1 MLSKKDIL
9 KHLKYLIILFIL
21 SVIFESVI
29 FIYNNFINKFYDHR
43 NLINN
48 TSIEISKDEL
58 EISDVDEY
66 GYAAISY
73 DKKIENV
80 SNIKLVTKEP
90 NQDIY
95 MRLFYNNEEQ
105 FIPKSNKDGT
115 EFKVYLDEMKSIESF
130 KIVYYAAQLN
140 TSNIDKIIIN
150 DNLSYMPSTVFSVSN
165 VLNCFAILFLI
176 YITIVLYRF
185 LKKKKIEV
193 ANIFLVLAILIGI
206 ISCTLNVF
214 LAKYDEHAHF
224 WRAYEIS
231 TGTIISG
238 TGNKLPKSIF
248 DVVIDENGIYQIEDI
263 ANYNNMKE
271 KLKVSLDENS
281 TCNNRVGATANLSPI
296 SYLPQ
301 LIGIILGRLLRLK
314 PMLIVLMGR
323 LTNLISYIVVMYT
336 AIKLMPKEKWKDI
349 IAIVGILPMSMYIA
363 ASLSPDAVII
373 STSMLSLSYIM
384 KLKYGKQ
391 KVRWKESIILGIL
404 FMIPIMCKIVYLPM
418 LMLFFLI
425 PKEVFE
431 SKKTRYINFII
442 VVSITAFSLF
452 IWNKLPAPESEI
464 VIRINTEEQINFILS
479 DLQRDL
485 WVVRNTVIYNTSDYY
500 STMIGGWNTSC
511 FTISIF
517 FVMILFSVFGE
528 NTDYMNDKQYK
539 LTKCNK
545 IIMGIVFISA
555 MALIFGGMYATW
567 TRAQFEIVE
576 GVQGRYFLPILPLL
590 LLILDSNVFKYKIK
604 NRNLNIVYLII
615 LLYIPIFINTID
627 YFNK

>member
-1 MLSKKDIL
+1 MLSKKNIL
-9 KHLKYLIILFIL
+9 KHLKYLIILFII
-21 SVIFESVI
+21 SIIFESAI
-29 FIYNNFINKFYDHR
+29 FTYNNFINKFYNHR
-43 NLINN
+43 NLVNN
-48 TSIEISKDEL
+48 ASIEISKEEL
-58 EISDVDEY
+58 EFSDVDEY
-66 GYAAISY
+66 GYAAIIY

-95 MRLFYNNEEQ
+95 MRLFYNNEEK
-105 FIPKSNKDGT
+105 FIPKSNKEGT
-115 EFKVYLDEMKSIESF
+115 EFKVYLNEMKSIESF
-130 KIVYYAAQLN
+130 KIVYYATQLN
-140 TSNIDKIIIN
+140 TNNIDKIIIN
-150 DNLSYMPSTVFSVSN
+150 DNLSYMPSTEFSISN
-165 VLNCFAILFLI
+165 VLNCFAVLFLI
-176 YITIVLYRF
+176 YIVIVVYKF
-185 LKKKKIEV
+185 FKKKKIQV
-193 ANIFLVLAILIGI
+193 ANIFLVLTTIIGI

-248 DVVIDENGIYQIEDI
+248 DVVIDENGVYQIEDR

-271 KLKVSLDENS
+271 KFKINLEEDSR
-281 TCNNRVGATANLSPI
+281 CNNRVGATANLSPI

-301 LIGIILGRLLRLK
+301 LIGITLGRLLKLK

-323 LTNLISYIVVMYT
+323 LTNLICYIVIMYI
-336 AIKLMPKEKWKDI
+336 AIRLMPKEKWKDI
-349 IAIVGILPMSMYIA
+349 IAIIGILPMTMYIA
-363 ASLSPDAVII
+363 SSLSPDAVII
-373 STSMLSLSYIM
+373 STSMLLLSYIM
-384 KLKYGKQ
+384 KLKYGEQ
-391 KVRWKESIILGIL
+391 KVKWKESIILGIL

-431 SKKTRYINFII
+431 SKKARYINFII

-485 WVVRNTVIYNTSDYY
+485 WVVRNTVIYNTSGYY
-500 STMIGGWNTSC
+500 TTMIGGWNTSS
-511 FTISIF
+511 FTVSIF
-517 FVMILFSVFGE
+517 FIMILFSVFGE
-528 NTDYMNDKQYK
+528 NTDYMNDKQYR
-539 LTKCNK
+539 LTKLNK

-555 MALIFGGMYATW
+555 MALIFRW
-567 TRAQFEIVE
+567 NVCN
-576 GVQGRYFLPILPLL
+576 
-590 LLILDSNVFKYKIK
+590 LDQS
-604 NRNLNIVYLII
+604 
-615 LLYIPIFINTID
+615 TI
-627 YFNK
+627 